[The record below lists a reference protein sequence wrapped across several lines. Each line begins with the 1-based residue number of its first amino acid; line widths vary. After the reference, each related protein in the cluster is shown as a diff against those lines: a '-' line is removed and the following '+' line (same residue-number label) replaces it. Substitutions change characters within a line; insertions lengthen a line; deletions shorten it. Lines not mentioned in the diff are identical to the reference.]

1 MALTMSTPLI
11 RMFILAFCAAAG
23 SDSLLESAQSLPVS
37 TYCVSAD
44 QCAALCRRFVEGDR
58 QPEDFIRQ
66 AAFELGP
73 PDSFRLPPSNAS
85 IPVTRWAATTRSI
98 PTGCSSPSRC
108 FWR

>member
-1 MALTMSTPLI
+1 MMSTRLI
-11 RMFILAFCAAAG
+11 AMLVLALCAGAG

-58 QPEDFIRQ
+58 GPQDFIQR

-73 PDSFRLPPSNAS
+73 PDSFKIAATNAS
-85 IPVTRWAATTRSI
+85 IPPVVD
-98 PTGCSSPSRC
+98 PTNVYSEVGADK
-108 FWR
+108 